1 MTTPQLTRISFFGLN
16 GLFFS
21 YQNNR
26 TQTFALY
33 SNSSLGT
40 SSSNGTKINALYIQ
54 PADRNTGKL
63 YGDAVRVTPMD
74 PMNTIDASEFQQALN
89 STSKGRAFLGSTRD
103 NARDDLTLFSMA
115 NIDDDDD
122 GKGIISLGSEVEGL
136 VEHYTSI
143 DLQGGGFY
151 LTTRDEKVLVKG
163 LQNTRM
169 VVEADSVFFVLAK
182 PINGD
187 QVGRSSSV
195 PCNANNNNV
204 SLTSPLLNVEGTK
217 YMLYCSQLDIMGVK
231 LVPDIYIY

>member
-1 MTTPQLTRISFFGLN
+1 MLPFLFQALVTTPELTRISFFGLN

-40 SSSNGTKINALYIQ
+40 NSSNGTKINALYIQ

-122 GKGIISLGSEVEGL
+122 DGKGIISLGSEVEGL

-151 LTTRDEKVLVKG
+151 LTTRDEKLLVK
-163 LQNTRM
+163 R
-169 VVEADSVFFVLAK
+169 AS
-182 PINGD
+182 
-187 QVGRSSSV
+187 
-195 PCNANNNNV
+195 
-204 SLTSPLLNVEGTK
+204 K
-217 YMLYCSQLDIMGVK
+217 YRFMGPGCMK
-231 LVPDIYIY
+231 